1 LLLQRK
7 IDSARAHWISIIPAD
22 ENEPTIHH
30 DVGGPFHPKLALLL
44 APSLIVWQ
52 PFEFYK

>member
-1 LLLQRK
+1 MFADFAFLPQWK

-30 DVGGPFHPKLALLL
+30 DVGEHSTQNWLFSCLLL
-44 APSLIVWQ
+44 
-52 PFEFYK
+52 